1 MDMESFPD
9 KVDII
14 PTDSKPEP
22 LTPETPSMELPAVEV
37 LDQAGMLRAVGAC
50 VAGALIPGMGHAIL
64 GKWDRALVFLGSIS
78 LMFALGLAMDGR
90 LFSPDYSDI
99 FAVLKFIADAGN
111 GLLYWVAWLRGLGTG
126 TPAAYTYDF
135 ANVFVY
141 TAGLLN
147 MLVVVDAFDIALG
160 RKK

>member
-14 PTDSKPEP
+14 PTDSPQEP
-22 LTPETPSMELPAVEV
+22 PSPETPSMETPAVEIP
-37 LDQAGMLRAVGAC
+37 DQAGMLKAVAAC

-99 FAVLKFIADAGN
+99 FAALKFIADAGN